1 MPFVVEHDAARD
13 AGRRSPAD
21 AEREAPEP
29 PTKGGHANGRVA
41 YHHDVAVGVSP
52 RAIDA
57 VERAVARA
65 GTADELLEAVA
76 IEVGKSVPYD
86 GAMWFGVDPTTLLA
100 VAPARMERL
109 HEGYCHTF
117 WHGEFHE
124 HDANLFGDLARESVP
139 AATLRTVTND
149 RPLRSARYRDFIQP
163 QGYDDELRAVFKT
176 GGNTWGV
183 AALFRERGRPPFD
196 EQDVALFNAIS
207 GIVGAAIRTQAAV
220 SAPRH
225 GLCFTP
231 GLLLFDRD
239 GVIVSAN
246 AAAME
251 WLGEIYGAD
260 DDGDWARMLA
270 DPSAPDLEAA
280 VPIIPLLARA
290 RAVAAGRAEGEAR
303 LRLRDRAGRWVVL
316 HASVLEGGAGAG
328 SVAVVVE
335 PAKSADIAPIII
347 EAYGLTSRERDVV
360 RAIARGSSTPEIAAE
375 LFLSAHTV
383 RDYIKSVFEKIGVNS
398 RAELVA
404 KLFAEHYVDP
414 FHETLVYVD

>member
-1 MPFVVEHDAARD
+1 MGV
-13 AGRRSPAD
+13 
-21 AEREAPEP
+21 APR
-29 PTKGGHANGRVA
+29 T
-41 YHHDVAVGVSP
+41 
-52 RAIDA
+52 IDA

-76 IEVGKSVPYD
+76 LEVGKAVPYD

-109 HEGYCHTF
+109 DDGYCHTF

-124 HDANLFGDLARESVP
+124 QDANLFGDLARDGVP
-139 AATLRTVTND
+139 AATLRTATND
-149 RPLRSARYRDFIQP
+149 RPLRSARYRDFISP
-163 QGYDDELRAVFKT
+163 QGYDDELRTVFKT

-183 AALFRERGRPPFD
+183 AALFREKGRAPFD
-196 EQDVALFNAIS
+196 EQDVALFSAIS
-207 GIVGAAIRTQAAV
+207 SIVGDAIRTQATVAT
-220 SAPRH
+220 PGKYLTH
-225 GLCFTP
+225 EP
-231 GLLLFDRD
+231 GLLLFDGQ

-246 AAAME
+246 DAATR
-251 WLGEIYGAD
+251 WLGDIYGIED
-260 DDGDWARMLA
+260 EDEWVRMIS

-280 VPIIPLLARA
+280 VPIIPLLAKA
-290 RAVAAGRAEGEAR
+290 RAVAAGRVDGQAR

-316 HASVLEGGAGAG
+316 HASVLDGATGAG

-347 EAYGLTSRERDVV
+347 EAYGLTPRERDVV

-398 RAELVA
+398 RGELVA
-404 KLFAEHYVDP
+404 KLFAEHYADP
-414 FHETLVYVD
+414 FHETLVHLG